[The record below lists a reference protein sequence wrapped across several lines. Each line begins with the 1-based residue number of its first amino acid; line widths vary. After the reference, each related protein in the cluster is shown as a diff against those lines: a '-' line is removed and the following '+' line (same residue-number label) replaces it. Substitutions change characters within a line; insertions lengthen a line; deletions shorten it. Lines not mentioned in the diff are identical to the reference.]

1 MVIVISFDLGKR
13 QAVQG
18 AMKKA
23 YTETTRTAEPT
34 VKTEEKFRKP
44 VLRPL
49 LP

>member
-1 MVIVISFDLGKR
+1 MVIVISFDFGKR

-23 YTETTRTAEPT
+23 YTETTKPA